1 MKMLLKKFKMNKHI
15 LFYAIFCI
23 ISQLNAQQYYRNKTL
38 TTTTMMLTM
47 TSTTVQPEPVSS
59 LRRLLQQ
66 SEPAVIP
73 IAEAVAAVP
82 PLFQTKSNN
91 NNNYNINNNAINNFN
106 VKQPNQQIRNHNY
119 NRNMNPSHK
128 DMDNIV
134 IGFLAEYSQMRVT
147 LGGLP
152 LAVEDINK
160 DPTLLPGK
168 RLTFKAYDIGQKA
181 SDYRVQPIRIMT
193 QMKNDNIAAF
203 IGPDESCT
211 TEALLAAAWNIP
223 MISFKCAD
231 STVSTKDTFHTFA
244 RTLAPASKVSKSV
257 ISLLS
262 AFHWQKFAIVVSS
275 KPVWGGGVATAIQE
289 LAESENFTITHFR
302 EISDYVPIDNTLI
315 KMQKIID
322 ETYTTTRIYV
332 FIGEH
337 IAMVDF
343 VRCMQNRKLLEDGDY
358 IIISVDDEIYD
369 SKRRVNIMERNY
381 LDPYIKKE
389 KSKSLDKNS
398 FRSVI
403 KISMSYPQNP
413 DIREKCT
420 KIKEYSRKHP
430 FLVPYHER
438 VFDNISVPIYALHL
452 YDSVQIYARAL
463 TEILQVG
470 GDIYD
475 GRLVMSRIFNR
486 SYHSI
491 QGFDVHIDING
502 DAEGNYSVISLQS
515 DANSLSKGNSLAKM
529 SMQPVGYFVFNKQ
542 SIIPE
547 FRYVKPDR
555 PIQWLKGRPPLCE
568 PLCGFH
574 GELCPKRRID
584 WRYMTS
590 GSFFG
595 LFVVIAAVF
604 LIKHYRYEQTLAGL
618 LWKID
623 MKDVTIINMDNANDY
638 NNTLKNKNIYQI
650 CRQSILTGGDTNKKA
665 FTNIGLYRGNIVAM
679 KRVYK
684 KSVDITRSIR
694 KELKQMRELRHENII
709 NFIGASIDHGN
720 VIIFTTY
727 CARGSL
733 EDVLANEDLH
743 LDHMFISS
751 LVSDIIKGM
760 IALHDS
766 EIISH
771 GNLRSSNCLID
782 SRWVC
787 QISDFGLHEFKCG
800 QEEPHKRELELKR
813 ALWKAPELLR
823 DPTPP
828 ARGTQKGDVYAFGI
842 VLYEIIGRKGPWGTT
857 SYSHEE
863 IVAFVKQP
871 ELLHHGIFRPSL
883 SQLDIPEY
891 VRQCLRSC
899 WEEDPEM
906 RPDIRLV
913 RMKLKELQAG
923 LKPNI
928 FDNMLS
934 IMEKY
939 AYNLEGLVQERT
951 TQLYEEKK
959 KTDMLLNQMLPRSVA
974 ESLKRGEP
982 VEAECFD
989 CVTIL
994 FSDIVGFTE
1003 LCSTSTPFEVV
1014 EMLND
1019 LYTCCDSIISNYDVY
1034 KVETIG
1040 DAYMVVSGLPL
1051 RNGKR
1056 HVGEIASLA
1065 LHLLQSVTN
1074 LKISHKPNETLQLRI
1089 GVHSGPC
1096 AAGVVGLKMPRYCLF
1111 GDTVNTASR
1120 MESSGE
1126 AMKIHVSEET
1136 YRLLEN
1142 VGGYHCIERG
1152 LINIK
1157 GKGDMR
1163 TYWLLNKLEDHRHP
1177 SQLPA
1182 LTCNDATPDLISNV
1196 DPDSSTTNSS
1206 NALHP
1211 MLMSNHYMK
1220 HLSYGMST
1228 SQQQQQ
1234 QTQQRLRYVKNS
1246 YCNCATKCIYNRRSD
1261 DNVNAAE
1268 LPTIGRK
1275 NHENVCNNTHLCVC
1289 RLNSSI
1295 LHTTNNLRGPRSA
1308 PVITFRL

>member
-1 MKMLLKKFKMNKHI
+1 MFSSNMLKCYLLMVV
-15 LFYAIFCI
+15 YAILCKI
-23 ISQLNAQQYYRNKTL
+23 CQLNARQHYKNHSLFTNI
-38 TTTTMMLTM
+38 
-47 TSTTVQPEPVSS
+47 SS
-59 LRRLLQQ
+59 NSQLINDHILCG
-66 SEPAVIP
+66 
-73 IAEAVAAVP
+73 
-82 PLFQTKSNN
+82 NN
-91 NNNYNINNNAINNFN
+91 
-106 VKQPNQQIRNHNY
+106 VD
-119 NRNMNPSHK
+119 K
-128 DMDNIV
+128 DTIV

-152 LAVEDINK
+152 LAVEAINK

-168 RLTFKAYDIGQKA
+168 RLAFKAFDVGPKTGL
-181 SDYRVQPIRIMT
+181 YRVQPIRFMT
-193 QMKNDNIAAF
+193 QMRDENIAAF
-203 IGPDESCT
+203 IGPDEGCIS
-211 TEALLAAAWNIP
+211 EALLSSAWNIP
-223 MISFKCAD
+223 MISFKCSD
-231 STVSTKDTFHTFA
+231 SLVSNKEIFHTFA

-275 KPVWGGGVATAIQE
+275 KPIWGAEVARAIQE
-289 LAESENFTITHFR
+289 QAEAENFTITHFR
-302 EISDYVPIDNTLI
+302 EIPDYIPIEETLL

-343 VRCMQNRKLLEDGDY
+343 VRCMQNRQLLQNGDY

-381 LDPYIKKE
+381 LDPYIRKE
-389 KSKSLDKNS
+389 KRKSLDKNS

-403 KISMSYPQNP
+403 KISMTYPLNP
-413 DIREKCT
+413 HIRELCS
-420 KIKEYSRKHP
+420 KIKEYARKYP
-430 FLVPYHER
+430 FLVPYHQR
-438 VFDNISVPIYALHL
+438 VFDNISVPIYGLHL
-452 YDSVQIYARAL
+452 YDSVMIYAKAITDL
-463 TEILQVG
+463 LQIG
-470 GDIYD
+470 ADIYD
-475 GRLVMSRIFNR
+475 GRLVMSRIFNH

-491 QGFDVHIDING
+491 QGFDVHIDGNG
-502 DAEGNYSVISLQS
+502 DAEGNYTVITLQNDGNNVNIVSSLVR
-515 DANSLSKGNSLAKM
+515 M
-529 SMQPVGYFVFNKQ
+529 SMQPVGYFVYNKL
-542 SIIPE
+542 STIPE
-547 FRYVKPDR
+547 FRYIKANR
-555 PIQWLKGRPPLCE
+555 HIQWLKGRPPLAE

-574 GELCPKRRID
+574 GELCRMRKLD
-584 WRYMTS
+584 WRYLTS

-595 LFVVIAAVF
+595 FFLIVAAVF

-623 MKDVTIINMDNANDY
+623 MKDVTIINIDNNLDY
-638 NNTLKNKNIYQI
+638 NNLKYKNIYQI
-650 CRQSILTGGDTNKKA
+650 YRQSILTGGETSKKA
-665 FTNIGLYRGNIVAM
+665 FTTIGLHRGNIVAM

-684 KSVDITRSIR
+684 KTVDVTRSIR
-694 KELKQMRELRHENII
+694 KELKQMREVRHENII
-709 NFIGASIDHGN
+709 NFIGVSIDHGT
-720 VIIFTTY
+720 VMIFTTY

-733 EDVLANEDLH
+733 EDVLGNDDLH

-751 LVSDIIKGM
+751 LVSDILKGM
-760 IALHDS
+760 IYLHDS
-766 EIISH
+766 DIISH

-787 QISDFGLHEFKCG
+787 QITDFGLHEFKAG
-800 QEEPHKRELELKR
+800 QEEPHKFYLRLNFYNKFFVYPILVSVYIRLSSSLRRKDLEIKR
-813 ALWKAPELLR
+813 SLWKAPELLR
-823 DPTPP
+823 DPNHQP
-828 ARGTQKGDVYAFGI
+828 RGTQKGDVYSFGI
-842 VLYEIIGRKGPWGTT
+842 VLYEIVGRKGPWGETNYT
-857 SYSHEE
+857 PQE
-863 IVAFVKQP
+863 ILNFVKQP
-871 ELLHHGIFRPSL
+871 ARYHHGTLRPSL
-883 SQLDIPEY
+883 LQLDIPLY
-891 VRQCLRSC
+891 MHQCLRSC
-899 WEEDPEM
+899 WEEDPEI

-951 TQLYEEKK
+951 HQLYEEKK
-959 KTDMLLNQMLPRSVA
+959 KTDMLLNQMLPRTVA

-989 CVTIL
+989 SVTIL
-994 FSDIVGFTE
+994 FSDIVSFTE

-1074 LKISHKPNETLQLRI
+1074 LKIRHKPTETLQLRI
-1089 GVHSGPC
+1089 GLHSGPC

-1111 GDTVNTASR
+1111 GDTVNTAAR
-1120 MESSGE
+1120 MESSGQ
-1126 AMKIHVSEET
+1126 AMKIHVSEQT
-1136 YRLLEN
+1136 YHLLESF
-1142 VGGYHCIERG
+1142 GGYQCTERG

-1163 TYWLLNKLEDHRHP
+1163 TYWLI
-1177 SQLPA
+1177 SQTEQNEYPVVY
-1182 LTCNDATPDLISNV
+1182 NDATPDLISNSRDSENCTAATGIEPRHV
-1196 DPDSSTTNSS
+1196 SSTFMYN
-1206 NALHP
+1206 
-1211 MLMSNHYMK
+1211 K
-1220 HLSYGMST
+1220 HVLRQVGRNNFNGS
-1228 SQQQQQ
+1228 SQQL
-1234 QTQQRLRYVKNS
+1234 QQRLCYMKSN
-1246 YCNCATKCIYNRRSD
+1246 YCNCETKCLYNRRSVD
-1261 DNVNAAE
+1261 DNVTNTTTNAS
-1268 LPTIGRK
+1268 LSHQRNSKG
-1275 NHENVCNNTHLCVC
+1275 VDSVGNTNYLCVC
-1289 RLNSSI
+1289 RLKGSSGGI
-1295 LHTTNNLRGPRSA
+1295 YGPQRGPRSA

>member
-1 MKMLLKKFKMNKHI
+1 MFYLNSSQLLHFLLIYLI
-15 LFYAIFCI
+15 LNNIC
-23 ISQLNAQQYYRNKTL
+23 QLNAKQRYNKN
-38 TTTTMMLTM
+38 
-47 TSTTVQPEPVSS
+47 SS
-59 LRRLLQQ
+59 LSLITLPMSSRSLIHNNSNNSQ
-66 SEPAVIP
+66 EV
-73 IAEAVAAVP
+73 VMAAASISLGYNVKNKKN
-82 PLFQTKSNN
+82 FNNKINN
-91 NNNYNINNNAINNFN
+91 NNNANTNINNNNN
-106 VKQPNQQIRNHNY
+106 
-119 NRNMNPSHK
+119 NRDK
-128 DMDNIV
+128 DNIV

-160 DPTLLPGK
+160 NPLLLPGK
-168 RLTFKAYDIGQKA
+168 RLSFKAFDIGHTTGL
-181 SDYRVQPIRIMT
+181 YRVQPIRFMT
-193 QMKNDNIAAF
+193 QMKNENVAAF
-203 IGPDESCT
+203 IGPDESCIS
-211 TEALLAAAWNIP
+211 EALLAAAWNIP
-223 MISFKCAD
+223 MISFKCSD
-231 STVSTKDTFHTFA
+231 SIVSNKETFHTFA

-275 KPVWGGGVATAIQE
+275 KPVWGSEVARAIQK
-289 LAESENFTITHFR
+289 LAEAENFTITHFK
-302 EISDYVPIDNTLI
+302 EISDYIPTEKTLI

-343 VRCMQNRKLLEDGDY
+343 VRCMQNRKLLQDGDY
-358 IIISVDDEIYD
+358 IIVSVDDEIYD

-381 LDPYIKKE
+381 LDPYIRKE

-413 DIREKCT
+413 NIR
-420 KIKEYSRKHP
+420 
-430 FLVPYHER
+430 
-438 VFDNISVPIYALHL
+438 
-452 YDSVQIYARAL
+452 
-463 TEILQVG
+463 
-470 GDIYD
+470 
-475 GRLVMSRIFNR
+475 
-486 SYHSI
+486 
-491 QGFDVHIDING
+491 VHIDSNG
-502 DAEGNYSVISLQS
+502 DAEGNYTVITLQHDMNSVN
-515 DANSLSKGNSLAKM
+515 AANSLAKM
-529 SMQPVGYFVFNKQ
+529 SMQPVGYFVYNKQ
-542 SIIPE
+542 STIPE
-547 FRYVKPDR
+547 FRYIKTDR
-555 PIQWLKGRPPLCE
+555 PIQWLKGRPPLAE
-568 PLCGFH
+568 PLCGFR
-574 GELCPKRRID
+574 GELCRMKKLD
-584 WRYMTS
+584 WRYIIS
-590 GSFFG
+590 ASFFG
-595 LFVVIAAVF
+595 LFLIIAGIF

-623 MKDVTIINMDNANDY
+623 MKDVTIINVDNNCEY
-638 NNTLKNKNIYQI
+638 NNLKNKNIYQI

-679 KRVYK
+679 KKVYK
-684 KSVDITRSIR
+684 KTVDITRSIR
-694 KELKQMRELRHENII
+694 KELKQMREIHHENII
-709 NFIGASIDHGN
+709 NFIGVSIDHGS
-720 VIIFTTY
+720 VVIFTTY

-733 EDVLANEDLH
+733 EDVLANDDLH
-743 LDHMFISS
+743 LDHMFVSS
-751 LVSDIIKGM
+751 LVSDILKGM
-760 IALHDS
+760 IYLHDS

-787 QISDFGLHEFKCG
+787 QIADFGLHEFKAG
-800 QEEPHKRELELKR
+800 QEDPQKREMELKR
-813 ALWKAPELLR
+813 ALWKAPEILR
-823 DPTPP
+823 DPSPP
-828 ARGTQKGDVYAFGI
+828 LRGSQKGDVYSFGI
-842 VLYEIIGRKGPWGTT
+842 VLYEIIGRKGPWGETT
-857 SYSHEE
+857 YTHEE
-863 IVAFVKQP
+863 IITFVKQP
-871 ELLHHGIFRPSL
+871 EFLHHGVFRPSL
-883 SQLDIPEY
+883 SQLDIQDY

-899 WEEDPEM
+899 WEEDPEL

-1003 LCSTSTPFEVV
+1003 LCSTSTPFEVI

-1019 LYTCCDSIISNYDVY
+1019 LYTCCDSIINNYDVY

-1040 DAYMVVSGLPL
+1040 DAYMVASGLPL

-1065 LHLLQSVTN
+1065 LHLLQNVAN
-1074 LKISHKPNETLQLRI
+1074 LKIRHKPTETLQLRI

-1120 MESSGE
+1120 MESTGD
-1126 AMKIHVSEET
+1126 AMKIHISEET
-1136 YRLLEN
+1136 YQLLESL
-1142 VGGYHCIERG
+1142 GGYHCIERG

-1163 TYWLLNKLEDHRHP
+1163 TYWLI
-1177 SQLPA
+1177 SQTTEHQLQQNSVVV
-1182 LTCNDATPDLISNV
+1182 LNDAAPDLISNV
-1196 DPDSSTTNSS
+1196 DTESFTSSSA
-1206 NALHP
+1206 ALHP
-1211 MLMSNHYMK
+1211 IMNHCYIK
-1220 HLSYGMST
+1220 HLQRGGSCFSNT
-1228 SQQQQQ
+1228 ANQQSSR
-1234 QTQQRLRYVKNS
+1234 QRYIKTA
-1246 YCNCATKCIYNRRSD
+1246 YCSCETKCIYNRRSD
-1261 DNVNAAE
+1261 DNVTVDTM
-1268 LPTIGRK
+1268 PHRK
-1275 NHENVCNNTHLCVC
+1275 QQIDKTNTVCNNSYLCVC
-1289 RLNSSI
+1289 RLNSSVS
-1295 LHTTNNLRGPRSA
+1295 HTTTTHRGPRSA

>member
-1 MKMLLKKFKMNKHI
+1 MNRVFLI
-15 LFYAIFCI
+15 CITICICVELNDQLFYKNSFVLLPSVSFIRLAFALKPSNEVVDTTLSSAHHI
-23 ISQLNAQQYYRNKTL
+23 ISEKTL
-38 TTTTMMLTM
+38 
-47 TSTTVQPEPVSS
+47 SKSVAVN
-59 LRRLLQQ
+59 
-66 SEPAVIP
+66 PA
-73 IAEAVAAVP
+73 AVANSDTRN
-82 PLFQTKSNN
+82 L
-91 NNNYNINNNAINNFN
+91 NIHHSTN
-106 VKQPNQQIRNHNY
+106 
-119 NRNMNPSHK
+119 NRNTSHGKK
-128 DMDNIV
+128 DEIKIL
-134 IGFLAEYSQMRVT
+134 IGFLADFSQMRVT
-147 LGGLP
+147 LGALP

-160 DPTLLPGK
+160 HSKSLGGISFS
-168 RLTFKAYDIGQKA
+168 FKAYDIGGQKS
-181 SDYRVQPIRIMT
+181 SDHRVQPIRVMT
-193 QMKNDNIAAF
+193 QMKNENVAAF
-203 IGPDESCT
+203 IGPDERCT
-211 TEALLAAAWNIP
+211 TEALVAAAWNIP

-231 STVSTKDTFHTFA
+231 STVSGKETFHTFA

-275 KPVWGGGVATAIQE
+275 KPVWGAGVATAIQE

-302 EISDYVPIDNTLI
+302 KISDYVPIENTLT

-343 VRCMQNRKLLEDGDY
+343 VRCMQMRKLLDDGDY

-369 SKRRVNIMERNY
+369 SKRRVNVMERTY

-403 KISMSYPQNP
+403 KISMTYPQNP

-438 VFDNISVPIYALHL
+438 IFENISVPIYALHL
-452 YDSVQIYARAL
+452 YDSVQIYAKAI
-463 TEILQVG
+463 TEIVQAG
-470 GDIYD
+470 GNIYD
-475 GRLVMSRIFNR
+475 GRQVMTRIFNR

-491 QGFDVHIDING
+491 QGFDVHIDSNG

-515 DANSLSKGNSLAKM
+515 DSNSLNKANSLAKM
-529 SMQPVGYFVFNKQ
+529 SMQPVGYFVYKKQ
-542 SIIPE
+542 SSTPE
-547 FRYVKPDR
+547 FRYIKPDR

-574 GELCPKRRID
+574 GELCKRKKLD

-595 LFVVIAAVF
+595 LFIVIAAIF

-623 MKDVTIINMDNANDY
+623 MKDVTIINMESTCDF
-638 NNTLKNKNIYQI
+638 NTLKSKNIYQI
-650 CRQSILTGGDTNKKA
+650 CRQSILTGGDANKKA
-665 FTNIGLYRGNIVAM
+665 FTNIGLYRGTIVAM

-709 NFIGASIDHGN
+709 NFIGVSIDHGS

-751 LVSDIIKGM
+751 LVSDILKGM

-766 EIISH
+766 EVICH

-787 QISDFGLHEFKCG
+787 QISDFGLHEFKYG
-800 QEEPHKRELELKR
+800 QEEPHKRDLELKR

-823 DPTPP
+823 DATMPM
-828 ARGTQKGDVYAFGI
+828 RGTQKGDVYSFGI
-842 VLYEIIGRKGPWGTT
+842 ILYEIIGRKGPWGDT
-857 SYSHEE
+857 SYSKEE
-863 IVAFVKQP
+863 IIAFVKQP
-871 ELLHHGIFRPSL
+871 ELLHHGVFRPSL

-899 WEEDPEM
+899 WEEDPEL

-951 TQLYEEKK
+951 NQLYEEKK
-959 KTDMLLNQMLPRSVA
+959 KTDMLLYQMLPRSVA

-982 VEAECFD
+982 IEAECFD

-994 FSDIVGFTE
+994 FSDIVGFTQ

-1014 EMLND
+1014 DMLND

-1051 RNGKR
+1051 RNGNR

-1065 LHLLQSVTN
+1065 LHLLENVAN
-1074 LKISHKPNETLQLRI
+1074 LKIPHKPMDTLQLRI
-1089 GVHSGPC
+1089 GIHSGPC

-1120 MESSGE
+1120 MESTSE
-1126 AMKIHVSEET
+1126 AMRIHISQET
-1136 YRLLEN
+1136 YQLLQT
-1142 VGGYHCIERG
+1142 VGGYQCIERG

-1157 GKGDMR
+1157 GKGDML
-1163 TYWLLNKLEDHRHP
+1163 TYWLLNKLPQQH
-1177 SQLPA
+1177 STM
-1182 LTCNDATPDLISNV
+1182 TCNDATPDLIRATP
-1196 DPDSSTTNSS
+1196 DPTPDSYASS
-1206 NALHP
+1206 LNTIHP
-1211 MLMSNHYMK
+1211 MLLNSNCILK
-1220 HLSYGMST
+1220 HNLPTNNSH
-1228 SQQQQQ
+1228 QQA
-1234 QTQQRLRYVKNS
+1234 RLRNIRNT
-1246 YCNCATKCIYNRRSD
+1246 YCNCATKCLYNRRSD
-1261 DNVNAAE
+1261 DNVYVE
-1268 LPTIGRK
+1268 IPTRSQQ
-1275 NHENVCNNTHLCVC
+1275 ETPCNSSHLCVC
-1289 RLNSSI
+1289 RLNNSV
-1295 LHTTNNLRGPRSA
+1295 LHTTNNQRGPRSA